1 MREGYECVRE
11 GSREVCRAELTRV
24 AVVEPRALDGV
35 SERVARLE
43 GLAAEADEPR
53 AGRRLRVSKREGRWW
68 RQIMRANDDDDERRQ
83 DKSFPDDVTLSEP
96 LDDAPSQW
104 RPWR

>member
-1 MREGYECVRE
+1 MCERGIARGVPS
-11 GSREVCRAELTRV
+11 GELTRI

-53 AGRRLRVSKREGRWW
+53 AGRRLRVSKREGGGGGKGV
-68 RQIMRANDDDDERRQ
+68 RANDDDDE
-83 DKSFPDDVTLSEP
+83 
-96 LDDAPSQW
+96 W
-104 RPWR
+104 RHEFIRLPTT